1 MGWSRAG
8 NDMANAA
15 EQALAKGANAEQAQD
30 AAWIAGAHLTPEQ
43 LQDAKKSL
51 EHDIAKYTRSN

>member
-1 MGWSRAG
+1 MGWSKAG

-15 EQALAKGANAEQAQD
+15 EQALANGANAEQAQD
-30 AAWIAGAHLTPEQ
+30 AAWMAGAHLTPEQ
-43 LQDAKKSL
+43 LLEAKASL